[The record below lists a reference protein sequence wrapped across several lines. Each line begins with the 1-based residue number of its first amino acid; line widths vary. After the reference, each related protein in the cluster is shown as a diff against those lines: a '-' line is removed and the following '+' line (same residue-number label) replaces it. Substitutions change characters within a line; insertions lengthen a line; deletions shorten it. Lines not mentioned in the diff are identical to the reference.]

1 MLALDRSKVNGRK
14 LRTVDKRK
22 KELMDRTTDCMQEA
36 GKREHAETT
45 EILSLVDL
53 PGMSV
58 TYSL

>member
-1 MLALDRSKVNGRK
+1 MNGRK

-22 KELMDRTTDCMQEA
+22 KELMDWTTDCMQEA